1 MKRIKQI
8 KTEINKIAKDLLKKY
23 PELDTITMDC
33 CYGTDGQENP
43 MNVSLFAMQEI
54 EK

>member
-1 MKRIKQI
+1 MKRLKQI
-8 KTEINKIAKDLLKKY
+8 KIEINRIAKDLLEKY

-43 MNVSLFAMQEI
+43 MNISLFEMQGI